1 MGNLEGSNTMFGG
14 MGNMGN
20 MAGMM
25 KKVQKL
31 QGDMKKMQEEL
42 KTKTIDV
49 SAGGGAVKIVMNG
62 EKQVQS
68 LVIDPSAVDPEDVEM
83 LQDLLSAAFNE
94 AIKKVDDMM
103 ASEMGKLTGGLNLPP
118 GML

>member
-1 MGNLEGSNTMFGG
+1 MFGN

-25 KKVQKL
+25 KKMQKL
-31 QGDMKKMQEEL
+31 QGEMAKMQEEL
-42 KTKTIDV
+42 KKRTMEV
-49 SAGGGAVKIVMNG
+49 SAGGGAVKVVING
-62 EKQVQS
+62 DKQIQS
-68 LVIDPSAVDPEDVEM
+68 LKIDPLAVDPEDIEM
-83 LQDLLSAAFNE
+83 LEDLVVAAINE

-103 ASEMGKLTGGLNLPP
+103 AQEMGKLTGGLNLPA

>member
-1 MGNLEGSNTMFGG
+1 MLGG

-31 QGDMKKMQEEL
+31 QADMAKMQEEL
-42 KTKTIDV
+42 KKKTIDV
-49 SAGGGAVKIVMNG
+49 SAGGGAVKVVING
-62 EKQVQS
+62 EKQIQS
-68 LVIDPSAVDPEDVEM
+68 LKIDPAAVDPADVEM
-83 LQDLLSAAFNE
+83 LEDLIAAAINE
-94 AIKKVDDMM
+94 SIKKVDDMM

-118 GML
+118 GMF